1 MNKTYQKTFP
11 GGKNAGFTLIELL
24 VVVLII
30 GILAAVAL
38 PQYELAV
45 EKSRWAEVK
54 IIRKAIEDAAALK
67 YLSGWET
74 GTALG
79 KNATVELDIDLP
91 QLDCND
97 SRGASCYSKDFSY
110 KVDFTMTSWNVPAV
124 MVSIARNDSS
134 YSIMQVYPIV
144 NDPTNSY
151 QKYCGYH
158 SQLGEKMCKYLHE
171 EEDFSIMPG

>member
-91 QLDCND
+91 QLDCNT
-97 SRGASCYSKDFSY
+97 SSKCSSSYFSY
-110 KVDFTMTSWNVPAV
+110 KTVFTVGGSSKSPVVEFYADAMS
-124 MVSIARNDSS
+124 SS
-134 YSIMQVYPIV
+134 YGIIMVYYLTTGDSAMKNCYF
-144 NDPTNSY
+144 ND
-151 QKYCGYH
+151 K
-158 SQLGEKMCKYLHE
+158 LGEKMCRYLQIE
-171 EEDFSIMPG
+171 EKFQPIKNY